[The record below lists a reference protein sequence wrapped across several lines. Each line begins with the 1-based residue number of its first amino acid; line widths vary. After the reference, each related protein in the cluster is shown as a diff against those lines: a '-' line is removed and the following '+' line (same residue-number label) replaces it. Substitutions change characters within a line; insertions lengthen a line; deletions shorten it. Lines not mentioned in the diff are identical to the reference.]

1 MVSFRKKK
9 KKKTVKP
16 VESSLVK
23 PPKEAYAPAKFFPA
37 KNVVAITTETSV
49 DILPCN
55 VYLDETIRYELP
67 KHLEVK
73 KLGAKNKNEH
83 ERNRQAFISRPPQV
97 LTIPFRKCMP
107 TKFGRVLAPEYM
119 RFHVYFV
126 DPYKDITL
134 DPSKEKLPDDIVK
147 GLRVLLQSK
156 AALEEFDVVGRIAKG
171 QKDEKGISD
180 YIWPILFVIQTVAFL
195 LFYVLVP
202 MWFA

>member
-9 KKKTVKP
+9 KKVKKIKDNTI
-16 VESSLVK
+16 VID
-23 PPKEAYAPAKFFPA
+23 PPKTEFAPAKFFPA
-37 KNVVAITTETSV
+37 KNVVAVVTETSI
-49 DILPCN
+49 DLLPCN

-67 KHLEVK
+67 KHLQIDKIGQK
-73 KLGAKNKNEH
+73 KKSEH
-83 ERNRQAFISRPPQV
+83 EKNRQAFISRPPQV

-107 TKFGRVLAPEYM
+107 TRFGRMLAPEYM

-134 DPSKEKLPDDIVK
+134 DPSKEKLPEDIVK

-171 QKDEKGISD
+171 QQDEKGMAD

-202 MWFA
+202 MWLG

>member
-9 KKKTVKP
+9 KVKKSKVP
-16 VESSLVK
+16 LIE
-23 PPKEAYAPAKFFPA
+23 PPKSEYAPPKFFPA
-37 KNVVAITTETSV
+37 KNVVAITTETSI

-55 VYLDETIRYELP
+55 VFLDETIRYELP
-67 KHLEVK
+67 KHLHIKSIGQEK
-73 KLGAKNKNEH
+73 KAEDGK
-83 ERNRQAFISRPPQV
+83 NRQAFISRPPQV

-107 TKFGRVLAPEYM
+107 TKFGRMLAPEYV

-134 DPSKEKLPDDIVK
+134 DPSKEKLPEDIVK

-171 QKDEKGISD
+171 QQEEKKMAD
-180 YIWPILFVIQTVAFL
+180 YIWPILFVIQTVVFL
-195 LFYVLVP
+195 LFYVLIP
-202 MWFA
+202 LWAGG